1 MWKAGDPYG
10 ALAAIQEVLRVN
22 PGNKVAELYRARIAQ
37 ELGIQYT
44 SVPQVQARALTVQPT
59 DDKPFEGVIIND
71 GAKATNNRAVTLG
84 AYGQLTQVSFSNDSY
99 TWSNWLSKPADYGE
113 FSWELAP
120 GDGQKTVYMR
130 FRGFLGLAIRG
141 ESDTIILDT
150 KPPAATARLTPLY
163 GNVYA
168 VDLQASDD
176 TGIAGF
182 WMSYDGNDWEWFD

>member
-1 MWKAGDPYG
+1 MAALQPVVERLSPYGNDSAYLLLAIAVWKAGDPYG

-71 GAKATNNRAVTLG
+71 GAKATNNRAVTSVHMASDAGVVQQRLLHVE
-84 AYGQLTQVSFSNDSY
+84 QLALKARGLRRV
-99 TWSNWLSKPADYGE
+99 LV
-113 FSWELAP
+113 ELAP
-120 GDGQKTVYMR
+120 GDGQKTVYTR

-150 KPPAATARLTPLY
+150 KPPAATARLTLY
-163 GNVYA
+163 GSVRR
-168 VDLQASDD
+168 
-176 TGIAGF
+176 
-182 WMSYDGNDWEWFD
+182 